1 MKNQTIE
8 EVIAYTVV
16 KLKELG
22 LSDAT
27 IAQQRDRYFKYI
39 IAFFHDQGR
48 FEYNEAVINSYI
60 EMVESKKGNIW
71 SSKYCL
77 GLQHSARQ
85 IKECYDIGDLKLHF
99 NNNVKTFN
107 PSKEYLSILEDVVA
121 STNLKLDFK
130 HSVLGYLRRFCC
142 WLESNSIHSFTEIT
156 QETIFDYLKSSQGK
170 RARSTIAYDIYSI
183 KLLMKYLSE
192 KKICKICID
201 PSILKPANR
210 GRKIIQPFSKSDVA
224 KILQVVDKE
233 SPYGKRDNAILL
245 LAITCGLRGCDIVA
259 LKLSDINWYT
269 YEISIVQKK
278 TSQRLKIPLTNA
290 TGNAIGDYILYGR
303 PKSIYQQVFLTKL
316 APFRPLK
323 GTSSLD
329 SMFSCYCQK
338 AGVTRGFNQSFHSLR
353 RSLGTWMVNS
363 GVFIHTISQVLGHR
377 DLSSTERY
385 IVADMHMI
393 DCALDFSLIPV
404 QSEVIK

>member
-8 EVIAYTVV
+8 ELAAYTAV
-16 KLKELG
+16 KLKDLG
-22 LSDAT
+22 LSDGT
-27 IAQQRDRYFKYI
+27 IVQKRDRHFKYI
-39 IAFFHDQGR
+39 IAFFHEQGAL
-48 FEYNEAVINSYI
+48 EYNEAVLNSYI
-60 EMVESKKGNIW
+60 EMVESKIGNTW
-71 SSKYCL
+71 SFKYCSHRKNAAL
-77 GLQHSARQ
+77 Q
-85 IKECYDIGDLKLHF
+85 IKEFHDTGTLALHF
-99 NNNVKTFN
+99 NQGKKLFN
-107 PSKEYLSILEDVVA
+107 PSKELLSILEDAVA
-121 STNLKLDFK
+121 SRSLKPDFQRK
-130 HSVLGYLRRFCC
+130 VLGCLRRFCC
-142 WLESNSIHSFTEIT
+142 WLESNSIHSFFEIT
-156 QETIFDYLKSSQGK
+156 PETIFDYLKSSQGK

-192 KKICKICID
+192 KKICEIYID
-201 PSILKPANR
+201 PSILKLANR

-233 SPYGKRDNAILL
+233 SPYGKRNNAILL